1 MAKESREIQTL
12 RKNQEKM
19 LEIKNTVTEM
29 KIYFDRV
36 ISILLQPRRES
47 VSLNIGK
54 QKLSEL
60 NYQNKKE

>member
-1 MAKESREIQTL
+1 MVKESREIQTL
-12 RKNQEKM
+12 RKNQGKM
-19 LEIKNTVTEM
+19 LEIKSTVTEV
-29 KIYFDRV
+29 KNYFDRV
-36 ISILLQPRRES
+36 ISILLQPRRKS